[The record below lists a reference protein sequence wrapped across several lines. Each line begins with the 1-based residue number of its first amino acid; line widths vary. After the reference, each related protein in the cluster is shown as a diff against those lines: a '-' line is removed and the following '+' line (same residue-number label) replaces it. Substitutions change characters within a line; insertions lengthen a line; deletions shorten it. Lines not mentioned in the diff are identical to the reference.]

1 VSILVN
7 EKRKLNLAEIA
18 ALMGVCISLLAGV
31 WLSGQQTALSD
42 RVVRLH
48 VVGASDSAE
57 DQATK
62 LRVRDAVLA
71 QVEPWLKGV
80 SEPEEARRLLEAH
93 LPELAQAGAQEAG
106 VTVTAT
112 VAENEWFPTRRYADF
127 SFPAGRYTAL
137 RLTVGAGEGRN
148 WWCVVFPSLCTS
160 CMTQDGSE
168 QAGSFTQEQIRLI
181 TQESTGYTVKFKA
194 MELWNSLLEQLS

>member
-1 VSILVN
+1 MVHKKS
-7 EKRKLNLAEIA
+7 KLNLAEIA
-18 ALMGVCISLLAGV
+18 ALMGVCISLLTGV

-48 VVGASDSAE
+48 VVGASNSVE
-57 DQATK
+57 DQAVK

-71 QVEPWLKGV
+71 AAEPWMQGV

-93 LPELAQAGAQEAG
+93 LSELAQAGAQAAG
-106 VTVTAT
+106 SAVTAT
-112 VAENEWFPTRRYADF
+112 LAENEWFPTRRYTDF

-148 WWCVVFPSLCTS
+148 WWCVVFPSLCTG
-160 CMTQDGSE
+160 CITQEDSE
-168 QAGSFTQEQIRLI
+168 LAGSFTQEQIRLI
-181 TQESTGYTVKFKA
+181 TQEDTGYTIQFKA
-194 MELWNSLLEQLS
+194 MELWNSLLERLS